1 MIWSECFYLPRN
13 PICIWNPIPSMMVSI
28 FESGAHERWLGHEGE
43 ILTNRINAPR
53 KETSK
58 SSSDPST
65 MWRHSKNMAIYEPES
80 GFSQDTESARTF
92 ILDFPASRTV
102 RNKFLLFISQS
113 TACNSLRLLLLFKLL
128 NHLQLFVTPW
138 TAACQA
144 SLSFTISWSLLKF
157 VSTKSVMLFFYKRLN
172 GKTSCFPQALFL

>member
-1 MIWSECFYLPRN
+1 
-13 PICIWNPIPSMMVSI
+13 MMVSI
-28 FESGAHERWLGHEGE
+28 FESGDHERWLGHEGE

-65 MWRHSKNMAIYEPES
+65 MWRHSKNMAIYEPVS

-128 NHLQLFVTPW
+128 NHLRLFVTPW

-157 VSTKSVMLFFYKRLN
+157 MSTKSVMLFFNKRLN

>member
-1 MIWSECFYLPRN
+1 MRLVLLSKRQRVPLPLY
-13 PICIWNPIPSMMVSI
+13 PC
-28 FESGAHERWLGHEGE
+28 E
-43 ILTNRINAPR
+43 NRVR
-53 KETSK
+53 SQ
-58 SSSDPST
+58 SSVNQEVGRGPAL
-65 MWRHSKNMAIYEPES
+65 H
-80 GFSQDTESARTF
+80 TESASTSILEAPGPRT
-92 ILDFPASRTV
+92 A

-128 NHLQLFVTPW
+128 NHLRLFVTPW

-157 VSTKSVMLFFYKRLN
+157 MSTKSVMLFFNKRLN